1 MYVTYVFEKLQA
13 VTYVTHDTNKAS
25 HGGKCNFSDLFYEV
39 KKFNI
44 YHSYATDINVVSDIK
59 AAASF
64 SRPWSQFFP
73 IQTPQPVFVQ
83 INAVILVIKLPLH
96 ELFISQFVNLIR
108 QN

>member
-1 MYVTYVFEKLQA
+1 MHMYVTYVFEKLQA
-13 VTYVTHDTNKAS
+13 VIYVTHDTNKAS

-44 YHSYATDINVVSDIK
+44 YHLYATDINVVSDIK

-73 IQTPQPVFVQ
+73 IQTPQPANKIYLCTVYLASIENFSY
-83 INAVILVIKLPLH
+83 KCKT
-96 ELFISQFVNLIR
+96 
-108 QN
+108 